1 MRRPNLPLFLL
12 TLLALTSACKATA
25 DSDTEASVAD
35 EASSESSTENT
46 PPSRH
51 EDEAPSP
58 TSPEIPWSELG
69 DDDEATALVPGSW
82 IRERVGEAYNRLE
95 ATEGGRQ
102 LLETIGAHG
111 GLAAW
116 YAAGPLEFR
125 FRYGLQRE
133 EPGAMIDSVQQVDTW
148 RGYAAH
154 HLHGDPNVR
163 FGWSEQG
170 AWQTASDE
178 EIGTNPRFW
187 ALTPYYFAGIPWVL
201 ADPGVELGAPGEA
214 LVEGERLITLR
225 ASFGEDVGDAPDDYY
240 VLLIDPESEQVRG
253 VRYVVSYPGFYEEG
267 SHSPEKIL
275 FYEDLRETEGL
286 IFARRFRSYLWTEGA
301 PGEPSAHADIPA
313 LRFVPE
319 LQEAAF
325 APPREARMREGY

>member
-1 MRRPNLPLFLL
+1 MH
-12 TLLALTSACKATA
+12 
-25 DSDTEASVAD
+25 AD
-35 EASSESSTENT
+35 EVAPRSS
-46 PPSRH
+46 
-51 EDEAPSP
+51 AGL
-58 TSPEIPWSELG
+58 PWSELG

-82 IRERVGEAYNRLE
+82 IRERVGDAYRRLE
-95 ATEGGRQ
+95 ASEGGRQ

-125 FRYGLQRE
+125 FRYGPQQE

-154 HLHGDPNVR
+154 HLHADPDVR

-187 ALTPYYFAGIPWVL
+187 ALTPYYFVGIPWVL
-201 ADPGVELGAPGEA
+201 ADPGVEIGPPGE
-214 LVEGERLITLR
+214 VSIEGERLITLR
-225 ASFGEDVGDAPDDYY
+225 ASFSEGVGDAPDDYY
-240 VLLIDPESEQVRG
+240 VVLIDPESEQVRG

-267 SHSPEKIL
+267 AHSPEKVL
-275 FYEDLRETEGL
+275 FYEELRQTEGL
-286 IFARRFRSYLWTEGA
+286 MLARRFRSYVWTEGT
-301 PGEPSAHADIPA
+301 PGDPAAQADIPA

-319 LQEAAF
+319 LHRAAF
-325 APPREARMREGY
+325 APPQEAQIREGY